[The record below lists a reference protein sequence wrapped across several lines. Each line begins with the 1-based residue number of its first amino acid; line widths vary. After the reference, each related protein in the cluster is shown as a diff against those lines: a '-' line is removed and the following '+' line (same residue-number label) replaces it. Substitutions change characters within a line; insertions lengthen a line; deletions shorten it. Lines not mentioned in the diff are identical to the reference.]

1 MCGGTEINKTMA
13 KKSNITD
20 ISEMDI
26 NALFV
31 KSSDVKSVLRHSRSS
46 FFDVATLNKAVSDM
60 ALNGNA
66 LNIDSFWKIA
76 KIGEK
81 SANVDK
87 SHKCYY
93 VARAVKIEMLRQK
106 DNTLNLLEKNFN
118 DTDSSKIL
126 REKINNKAF
135 KISEVV
141 LNDEANTKALLLKVD
156 FTNAYK

>member
-1 MCGGTEINKTMA
+1 MA
-13 KKSNITD
+13 KKANITD

-31 KSSDVKSVLRHSRSS
+31 KSSDVKSVLRHSKSS
-46 FFDVATLNKAVSDM
+46 FFDVATLNKAVLDM
-60 ALNGNA
+60 QMNGNA
-66 LNIDSFWKIA
+66 LNIDAFWNIA

-93 VARAVKIEMLRQK
+93 VTRAVKMELLRIK
-106 DNTLNLLEKNFN
+106 DASLNLLEKNFN

-135 KISEVV
+135 KIKEVI
-141 LNDEANTKALLLKVD
+141 LNDEANTKALLLDVD
-156 FTNAYK
+156 FKSAYK